1 MDLLLTKAEYFIMSN
16 DNNERK
22 LVRAKDIAIIIL
34 ILAAAA
40 AAYFLTGVFSN
51 GEACAVIT
59 HGSEAVAEISLRQ
72 DGTYSFP
79 ETGDM
84 VFTVLNGKI
93 SVTESGCHDKICVR
107 TGSISRVGE
116 AIICVPNRTTVTIES
131 NLEESGVDV
140 VLR

>member
-1 MDLLLTKAEYFIMSN
+1 M
-16 DNNERK
+16 NNERK
-22 LVRAKDIAIIIL
+22 LIRAKDIAVIIL

-40 AAYFLTGVFSN
+40 AAYFLTGIFSK
-51 GEACAVIT
+51 GETRAVIT
-59 HGSEAVAEISLRQ
+59 CGGETAGIVSLRQ
-72 DGTYSFP
+72 DGEYSFP

-107 TGSISRVGE
+107 TGSISRAGE
-116 AIICVPNRTTVTIES
+116 AIICVPNRTAVTLESGFTVENNS
-131 NLEESGVDV
+131 EESGVDV

>member
-1 MDLLLTKAEYFIMSN
+1 M
-16 DNNERK
+16 NNERK
-22 LVRAKDIAIIIL
+22 LIRAKDIAVIIL

-40 AAYFLTGVFSN
+40 ATYFLTGIFSK
-51 GEACAVIT
+51 GETRAVIT
-59 HGSEAVAEISLRQ
+59 CGGETAGIISLRQ
-72 DGTYSFP
+72 DGEYSFP

-107 TGSISRVGE
+107 TGSISRAGE
-116 AIICVPNRTTVTIES
+116 AIICVPNRTAVTVENDS
-131 NLEESGVDV
+131 EENGVDV